1 MTDKKT
7 QAGRRKVI
15 RPRAHM
21 WGRAQLKER
30 IEECP
35 PRLGSGPQGYYLT
48 PEGPTLQTSD
58 CSILRSPLTGRTLH
72 SSYSCKAFLSHSC
85 TSCSKMIRGLR
96 HLGGSVVE
104 HLPSAQGVTLGS
116 PDRVPHRA
124 PCKEPASPS
133 ACVSASLSLCLSR
146 IDKYKIFKKKG

>member
-35 PRLGSGPQGYYLT
+35 SRLGSGPQGYYLT

-72 SSYSCKAFLSHSC
+72 SSYSCKAFLSHLC

-104 HLPSAQGVTLGS
+104 HLPSAQGRDPGVLGWS
-116 PDRVPHRA
+116 PTS
-124 PCKEPASPS
+124 ESPQG
-133 ACVSASLSLCLSR
+133 ACFSLCLCLCLSLCLPW
-146 IDKYKIFKKKG
+146 INKKS